1 MFHTLHSCFTKEKDS
16 CFTKEKDDLEIEN
29 DKQLA
34 SNNDKICGLFDLQEP
49 CIYNT

>member
-34 SNNDKICGLFDLQEP
+34 FNNDKICGLFDLQEP

>member
-1 MFHTLHSCFTKEKDS
+1 MFHTLHS

-29 DKQLA
+29 DKELA